1 MEDIIV
7 PLISF
12 LLIIGSSVLKSKS
25 NESKQAEKKTPKQMK
40 PKSQLE
46 PATAKRTE
54 PSPRVETAS
63 EYEYSPYAEIEREQK
78 LSTNQTMESQLD
90 DLREKLAVDSKKES
104 DRKVSLSRQQMNKTT
119 KNMPVLEPKNE
130 VKRPLGLKSQLTKG
144 GLKRSVI
151 MAEVL
156 SPPRAKKPYRMRKY
170 N

>member
-25 NESKQAEKKTPKQMK
+25 DESKKAEKKTPKQMK
-40 PKSQLE
+40 PKPQ
-46 PATAKRTE
+46 PVTTKRTE
-54 PSPRVETAS
+54 PSPQVETYS
-63 EYEYSPYAEIEREQK
+63 EYEYSPYQEKEQEEQ
-78 LSTNQTMESQLD
+78 LSTNQTMESQLH
-90 DLREKLAVDSKKES
+90 DLRDKLAVDSKKES
-104 DRKVSLSRQQMNKTT
+104 DRKVRVSQQQMNQTT
-119 KNMPVLEPKNE
+119 KDMPTLEPKKQI
-130 VKRPLGLKSQLTKG
+130 KRSLALKNQLTKG

-156 SPPRAKKPYRMRKY
+156 SPPRAKKPYRTRKY

>member
-25 NESKQAEKKTPKQMK
+25 DESKQAEKKTPKQMK
-40 PKSQLE
+40 PKPQ

-54 PSPRVETAS
+54 PSPHVETYS
-63 EYEYSPYAEIEREQK
+63 EYEYSPYAEAEREQK
-78 LSTNQTMESQLD
+78 LSTNQTMESQLH

-104 DRKVSLSRQQMNKTT
+104 NRKVRVSRQQMNKAT
-119 KNMPVLEPKNE
+119 KDMPVLEPKNQM
-130 VKRPLGLKSQLTKG
+130 KRPLALKSQLTKG

-156 SPPRAKKPYRMRKY
+156 SPPRAKKPYRTRKY

>member
-25 NESKQAEKKTPKQMK
+25 DENKQAEKKTPKQMA
-40 PKSQLE
+40 PKSQGQ
-46 PATAKRTE
+46 PATVQRTE
-54 PSPRVETAS
+54 PSSPVETYS
-63 EYEYSPYAEIEREQK
+63 EYEYSPYAEPESRQK
-78 LSTNQTMESQLD
+78 LSTNQTMESQLH

-104 DRKVSLSRQQMNKTT
+104 DRKVRASRQQMNKTT
-119 KNMPVLEPKNE
+119 KNMPTLEPKNQI
-130 VKRPLGLKSQLTKG
+130 KRPLALKSQLTKA

>member
-25 NESKQAEKKTPKQMK
+25 DESKQAEKKTPKQMK
-40 PKSQLE
+40 PKAQ
-46 PATAKRTE
+46 PATAQRTE
-54 PSPRVETAS
+54 PSPQVETYS
-63 EYEYSPYAEIEREQK
+63 EYEYSPYAEAEREQK
-78 LSTNQTMESQLD
+78 LSTNQTMESQLHN
-90 DLREKLAVDSKKES
+90 LREKLAVDSKKEF
-104 DRKVSLSRQQMNKTT
+104 DRKVRVSRQQMNRTT
-119 KNMPVLEPKNE
+119 KDMPVLEPKNQT
-130 VKRPLGLKSQLTKG
+130 KRPLALKSQLTKG

-156 SPPRAKKPYRMRKY
+156 SPPRAKNPYRMRKY